1 MKYVCNFCDKEF
13 SSKRELAE
21 LLRVCPNCREIHS
34 EEINNLRK
42 ESNKLK
48 REEKKHYWAEHPLEY
63 QEFLRTRKEKAEKS
77 KIEKYGSLEKAEEV
91 RKTKQ
96 LETLKKKYPDEDW
109 DNISNPSQLT
119 SARTHISEKL
129 SSKTSEEWKDRQEKS
144 IATKIEKYGSLE
156 NYYSKTQEKARKTSI
171 EKYGVDHPQKVESI
185 IARRTETFNRHA
197 KEEGFLENRSE
208 KAKQTRILNSGS
220 LEESYKAS
228 VEKARET
235 CIKRYGVSNPNQN
248 KSIKEKAS
256 TAREKKLSEN
266 PNFYREIAE
275 KSKATKIN
283 KYGSLENASNIA
295 KEKRAETCIKKYGAS
310 SPLESKEIQSKIS
323 ETLSIKYGVSNPSQI
338 DGIQDKVRNTILSK
352 YGSYSNMKTTEQR
365 RELKERIHNENM
377 EKYRNI
383 DFLKL
388 GFKYFEKDNLPW
400 VKCLKCGKEFQVV
413 LPPSHIKSLHC
424 MDCDPILMSSSIERD
439 LVEEIRSWGITNI
452 ITNDRKI
459 LKGKELDIYLPD
471 FNLAI
476 EYDGC
481 YWHNSEKKDKKYH
494 LEKTLA
500 CKEKGIHL
508 VHIFDE
514 ELFNKR
520 ELTLDM
526 LKKMMNISNKIGAR
540 KCKIVELSDREY
552 KEFVEDNHL
561 QGYTPVKVR
570 LGLAYNDSL
579 VAVMSFS
586 KPRFAKD
593 VEWELNR
600 YCEILGSVVVGG
612 KEKLLNYF
620 EKTYNPKSMI
630 SYCDLRWFKGTSY
643 TKMGFELVKTSE
655 PNYKYFKSG
664 YYDFHS
670 RLEFQKHKM
679 KDIKGFLFDENLSEY
694 ENMRN
699 NGYLRIFDCGNMV
712 FVKKIKT
719 S

>member
-1 MKYVCNFCDKEF
+1 MKYVCNFCGKEF

-34 EEINNLRK
+34 KEIDNLRK

-63 QEFLRTRKEKAEKS
+63 QEFLRIRKEKTEKS
-77 KIEKYGSLEKAEEV
+77 KIEKYGSLEKAEEI
-91 RKTKQ
+91 RRAKQ

-109 DNISNPSQLT
+109 DNITNPSQLT
-119 SARTHISEKL
+119 SSKALISERL
-129 SSKTSEEWKDRQEKS
+129 SSKTSEDWKERQEKS

-156 NYYSKTQEKARKTSI
+156 NYYSQTQEKIRKTSI

-197 KEEGFLENRSE
+197 KEEGFLEKRDE

-220 LEESYKAS
+220 LKESYRTS
-228 VEKARET
+228 VEKAKET
-235 CIKRYGVSNPNQN
+235 CIERYGVSNPNKN

-256 TAREKKLSEN
+256 ITRDKKLNEN

-275 KSKATKIN
+275 KSKATKIK
-283 KYGSLENASNIA
+283 KYGSLENASITA
-295 KEKRAETCIKKYGAS
+295 KEKRAETCIKKYGVN
-310 SPLESKEIQSKIS
+310 SPLESKEVQSKILY
-323 ETLSIKYGVSNPSQI
+323 TLDTKYGVSNPSQI
-338 DGIQDKVRNTILSK
+338 EGVQDKVKNTILSR
-352 YGSYSNMKTTEQR
+352 YGSYSNMRTTEQR
-365 RELKERIHNENM
+365 RALKEKIHNENM
-377 EKYRNI
+377 DKYRNI
-383 DFLKL
+383 DFSKL
-388 GFKYFEKDNLPW
+388 GFRYFEKDNLPW
-400 VKCLKCGKEFQVV
+400 VKCLKCGKEFQVL

-424 MDCDPILMSSSIERD
+424 MECDPILMSSSIERD
-439 LVEEIRSWGITNI
+439 LVAEIKSWGITNI

-459 LKGKELDIYLPD
+459 LNGKELDIYLPD

-520 ELTLDM
+520 ELTLDI

-540 KCKIVELSDREY
+540 KCKVVELSDKEY

-570 LGLAYNDSL
+570 LGLVYNNSL

-600 YCEILGSVVVGG
+600 YCEIMGSVIIGG
-612 KEKLLNYF
+612 KEKLLDYF
-620 EKTYNPKSMI
+620 EKNYHPKSLI

-643 TKMGFELVKTSE
+643 TKMGFDLVKISE

-699 NGYLRIFDCGNMV
+699 NGYLRIFDCGNEV
-712 FVKKIKT
+712 FLKRY
-719 S
+719 